1 MGDDL
6 RALCDQV
13 HAKFDAGGK
22 GHLTQKE
29 LKSLLDALSK
39 ALGYSSGVKD
49 AQAKAVLEVLDDNND
64 GEIDTDELFDNIAKV
79 NGLLDFNFQPVFLK
93 KLL

>member
-1 MGDDL
+1 MGDDM
-6 RALCDQV
+6 RVLCDQV

-22 GHLTQKE
+22 GHLTQSE
-29 LKSLLDALSK
+29 LKALLDAIAK
-39 ALGYSSGVKD
+39 VAGYSSGVKD
-49 AQAKAVLEVLDDNND
+49 AQCKAVLEVLDDNND